1 MFMQVDHRWRGGG
14 AGGVGG
20 AGEGRGRGGAG
31 PGGGAGEGRGC
42 LTLRGVTSRVAHLHN
57 ELTLRLHSGS
67 AS

>member
-20 AGEGRGRGGAG
+20 AGPGRGGGAG
-31 PGGGAGEGRGC
+31 PGGVSGEGRGC